1 MLFKGQPPARI
12 GVHVV
17 DQVRVVRGE
26 SIADFKTESFNINE
40 DGDYF
45 MAFFT
50 GSYDRSG
57 GGALG
62 AQMELI
68 AFSYKIDPANETP
81 VPDGTPTP
89 APGATPA
96 PTPDFCQNYDF
107 GRRYLEDKE
116 RERKERELQSNPAPM
131 TIGGSGIASLKFKDN
146 SRRILRPKDNN
157 SNKDARQLQL
167 GKGKEF
173 SVETTLLAAEY
184 KYTYQSS
191 SALMLGVTKWYLAW
205 GCVATV
211 ALTVVASVI

>member
-116 RERKERELQSNPAPM
+116 RERKS
-131 TIGGSGIASLKFKDN
+131 GSFK
-146 SRRILRPKDNN
+146 
-157 SNKDARQLQL
+157 
-167 GKGKEF
+167 
-173 SVETTLLAAEY
+173 
-184 KYTYQSS
+184 
-191 SALMLGVTKWYLAW
+191 
-205 GCVATV
+205 
-211 ALTVVASVI
+211 VIPHL